1 MQVASL
7 DDKDSKMSEEIVY
20 VYYLF
25 HDTQEFVHVENAIEI
40 KLMDFTVEFF
50 KKLNRI
56 SSRDDVIY
64 FYING
69 KRVMVCRR
77 NGCFEVMVDAP
88 NGSFFKENIEV
99 NDLFDCVKI
108 GLLHHMNLEEFGFSV
123 DESM

>member
-1 MQVASL
+1 
-7 DDKDSKMSEEIVY
+7 MSEEIIY

-25 HDTQEFVHVENAIEI
+25 YDTQEFVHVENAIEI

-77 NGCFEVMVDAP
+77 NGCFEVVVDAP
-88 NGSFFKENIEV
+88 KGSFFKENIEV

-108 GLLHHMNLEEFGFSV
+108 GLLHHMSLEDFGFSV
-123 DESM
+123 DDSM

>member
-1 MQVASL
+1 
-7 DDKDSKMSEEIVY
+7 MSEETVY

-56 SSRDDVIY
+56 SSRDDMIY

-69 KRVMVCRR
+69 KRVMVCMR

-108 GLLHHMNLEEFGFSV
+108 GLLHHMNLEDFGFSV
-123 DESM
+123 DDSM